1 MRNTKTG
8 RLEHTTKITKENEL
22 RRQHQA
28 AARSKQ
34 RSAGDQTAVFHESTQ
49 KALRRATEEL
59 AKERR
64 EREAVDKGDDKG
76 QKRKRRKKGTIRVGY
91 INADGTRDK
100 TEVEMCKKAE
110 AATRLY
116 FIL

>member
-1 MRNTKTG
+1 MRA
-8 RLEHTTKITKENEL
+8 
-22 RRQHQA
+22 RRNQ
-28 AARSKQ
+28 
-34 RSAGDQTAVFHESTQ
+34 
-49 KALRRATEEL
+49 LRRATEEL
-59 AKERR
+59 AKERI

-76 QKRKRRKKGTIRVGY
+76 QKLKRRKKGTIRVGY